1 MPSMP
6 GKLVV
11 VLILLSLNVITH
23 LTTLSLGGGTGG
35 TYVGIAFNVML
46 IAGLVMGREWAR
58 MLAKIVAV
66 LSLVLGGVAL
76 LALLSLGGAAFVV
89 PGLAVAAYV
98 GVGLSLGVGG
108 YILWCMNQQDVLDW
122 LMARSLQ
129 A

>member
-66 LSLVLGGVAL
+66 LSLVLGGIAL
-76 LALLSLGGAAFVV
+76 LALLSLGGAAFAV
-89 PGLAVAAYV
+89 PGLGIAAYV
-98 GVGLSLGVGG
+98 GVALSLGVGG